1 MLTPSFHISGA
12 DTMNLSGQTQTTN
25 VSQVIE
31 IVIRLGIIS
40 LIFGWC
46 LWILSPFISLV
57 VWGAI
62 IAVAVYPLYAKLV
75 DKLGNRRKLAVVILS
90 LLGIAVL
97 VLPVISLSSS
107 TIETA
112 SSIGTKFID
121 SNASIPPPAESVKT
135 WPLVGETAYEFWH
148 QASEDLTTLINTHAA
163 QLTGIG
169 KRLLGFAASF
179 GLALLQ
185 FIVSLFIAVVFLT
198 SSDSINAGLEKLAQR
213 LSGETGLNLL
223 LLSEKTVRS
232 VAVGVIGI
240 AFIQAILAGIGM
252 LIAGVPA
259 AGLLA
264 AVILVLV
271 IAQLSP
277 MLVLIPVIIYL
288 FSGDSMAIAVLFLV
302 WSVIVASSDMALKP
316 LLLGRGVD
324 APVMIILLGAIGGML
339 VSGIVG
345 LFTGAVILAVGYKL
359 FQAWLKTDHDLDP
372 QHPESASEHHADSR
386 ET

>member
-1 MLTPSFHISGA
+1 
-12 DTMNLSGQTQTTN
+12 MNFSGQSQATN
-25 VSQVIE
+25 VSQIIE
-31 IVIRLGIIS
+31 IAIRLGIII

-62 IAVAVYPLYAKLV
+62 IAVAVYPLFAKLV
-75 DKLGNRRKLAVVILS
+75 HKLGNRRKLAVVIMS

-97 VLPVISLSSS
+97 VLPVITLSSS
-107 TIETA
+107 TIESA
-112 SSIGTKFID
+112 SSIGTNFID
-121 SNASIPPPAESVKT
+121 SNASIPPPAESVKA
-135 WPLVGETAYEFWH
+135 WPLIGETAYEFWQ
-148 QASEDLTTLINTHAA
+148 QASEDLTTFINTHAT

-185 FIVSLFIAVVFLT
+185 FIISLFIAVVFLT
-198 SSDSINAGLEKLAQR
+198 SADSINAGLKKLAQR
-213 LSGETGLNLL
+213 LSGETGVSLL

-232 VAVGVIGI
+232 VAVGVIGV

-264 AVILVLV
+264 AVILVLG

-288 FSGDSMAIAVLFLV
+288 FSGDSMAIAVFFLI
-302 WSVIVASSDMALKP
+302 WSVMVASSDMVLKP

-359 FQAWLKTDHDLDP
+359 FQAWVNTDHDP
-372 QHPESASEHHADSR
+372 QHPEHASQHHAGGQQ
-386 ET
+386 T